1 MKCSVYIA
9 TSADGYIATPDGGV
23 DWLHTAGNLDT
34 DMGDEDM
41 GFHDFMDSVDCMV
54 MGRKCMEMISNMN
67 LTPEKWLYGDMPIF
81 VLSNTVKEPPE
92 NLRGKVE
99 MYSGGISELI
109 SRLEKDGYTHAYID
123 GGTTITSFL
132 NHGLIN
138 EMIITKAPLLLGE
151 GLPLFGKIN
160 KTNSGSISLLE
171 SNQSELISNKEFIN
185 NAINDKKF

>member
-23 DWLHTAGNLDT
+23 DWLHTAGNLDA

-41 GFHDFMDSVDCMV
+41 GFRDFMDSVDCIV

-67 LTPEKWLYGDMPIF
+67 LTPEQWIYGDMPVF
-81 VLSNTVKEPPE
+81 VLSNTVKEAPE

-109 SRLEKDGYTHAYID
+109 SKLEKDGYTHTYID

-132 NHGLIN
+132 NHGLID
-138 EMIITKAPLLLGE
+138 EMTVTKAPVLLGE

-160 KTNSGSISLLE
+160 KILKLE
-171 SNQSELISNKEFIN
+171 NTEVKSFQ
-185 NAINDKKF
+185 NDWYQFRCSVNYL